1 MLSTQFKK
9 FIDAYFLNNVR
20 TVNIE
25 DLKNYLAAM
34 YVSICPLFDF
44 CKIRFLVIDLFF
56 YRFFF

>member
-34 YVSICPLFDF
+34 YVSLFVPYLTSVRYVF
-44 CKIRFLVIDLFF
+44 S
-56 YRFFF
+56 